1 VVDKFNDPLLTP
13 KETARYLQIPVST
26 MYSWL
31 AEDAAGTPLVHRIDP
46 QRHGWPSVPF
56 VAVIEAYVLRS
67 LRDLGL
73 TKETIRKAAASVR
86 HEFETPYGLATKR
99 IATDGVDIFVQYAND
114 ELARAHDGQMPA
126 REIIDGYLRYISWD
140 VADDFPATLRLRQ
153 YPDIAPVII
162 DPRFGWGTPV
172 LASTK
177 VSVDTV
183 VALWRAGEPLEVVA
197 EEYGLTRDAVEA
209 ICRLAA

>member
-1 VVDKFNDPLLTP
+1 
-13 KETARYLQIPVST
+13 
-26 MYSWL
+26 M
-31 AEDAAGTPLVHRIDP
+31 
-46 QRHGWPSVPF
+46 
-56 VAVIEAYVLRS
+56 
-67 LRDLGL
+67 
-73 TKETIRKAAASVR
+73 
-86 HEFETPYGLATKR
+86 
-99 IATDGVDIFVQYAND
+99 QYAND

-140 VADDFPATLRLRQ
+140 VADDFPAALRLRQ

-162 DPRFGWGTPV
+162 DPRFGWGAPV